1 MIGND
6 RKPQEKTSYN
16 RLRCIPID
24 YRPWTNNNFQIST
37 MFLTHN
43 QLGMQ
48 YGIDNNL
55 GKFLVDREPPANN
68 LYWHEKELYLR
79 AEPGYIFIPLCLD
92 TFKRL
97 GLSQDQLLNEDYL
110 RLMEKILHIAAQEE
124 WKQLN
129 HSEMIVACETTVKA
143 HTNKNADFLAEVM
156 DYLQNGNNNSIH
168 EHQPPYLALRRGDI
182 FMFSWCA
189 LDFSAEQKTEMI
201 KAWMAIIGFL
211 LFLDDVDDMEKDAK
225 EGDPNCVLQAQANN
239 DLDGLK
245 MYIHQQITHI
255 ANINKLY
262 ATQMEKKIVALNLLP
277 QLQKINYQF

>member
-1 MIGND
+1 
-6 RKPQEKTSYN
+6 
-16 RLRCIPID
+16 
-24 YRPWTNNNFQIST
+24 
-37 MFLTHN
+37 MFLTHH

-48 YGIDNNL
+48 YGIENNL

-97 GLSQDQLLNEDYL
+97 GLSQNQLLSEDFL
-110 RLMEKILHIAAQEE
+110 QLMEKILHIAAQEE
-124 WKQLN
+124 AKQLN
-129 HSEMIVACETTVKA
+129 HAEMIAACEATVKA

-156 DYLQNGNNNSIH
+156 DYLHDGSNNSM
-168 EHQPPYLALRRGDI
+168 LACKPTYSAFRRGDI

-189 LDFSAEQKTEMI
+189 LDFSGVQKTEMI

-211 LFLDDVDDMEKDAK
+211 LFLDDVDDMVKDAK

-245 MYIHQQITHI
+245 NYIHQEIAHI
-255 ANINKLY
+255 ESINKLY
-262 ATQMEKKIVALNLLP
+262 AAQMEKKIVGLNLLP